1 MQRAKRVK
9 DRAPDLFEA
18 VRTNGLSLGAAE
30 RELKRREKHAKVM
43 GKRSDTPQLD
53 GDKSVGGYIKNLFS
67 LLHYD
72 DQQIYNTRDDEAVF
86 ELMLNMKID
95 LPEDKW
101 ETVLK
106 SAIQK
111 TKVAEKELALT
122 ELKALLAD

>member
-1 MQRAKRVK
+1 MKRT
-9 DRAPDLFEA
+9 DQERI
-18 VRTNGLSLGAAE
+18 E
-30 RELKRREKHAKVM
+30 RELKRREKHAKV
-43 GKRSDTPQLD
+43 GTNKDPVGD
-53 GDKSVGGYIKNLFS
+53 GDKSVSGYIKNLFS

-72 DQQIYNTRDDEAVF
+72 DQQVYNTRDDEAVF
-86 ELMLNMKID
+86 ELLLNMKID

-122 ELKALLAD
+122 ELKAHLAD